1 MSSDPESP
9 LTDSAVSEVL
19 ETPPPVR
26 GVSLSTV
33 FKLLEEESHEHPV
46 TIRRMLQHL
55 SGRGY
60 PAVIALFSIPA
71 ILPVIAV
78 PMGFVLIFSGLRM
91 AFARKLWI
99 PARVQDY
106 QLPQEKVIEM
116 VGKASGVCLRIERY
130 LRPRYSSLCIHPWS
144 HQAHGLLIAC
154 VAAMLPLPIPGTN
167 WLYAL
172 PIVLIGLGLMENDGL
187 VVAIGDI
194 LGILALLL
202 TLAAILLGKHG
213 IQQLFAI
220 VLV

>member
-1 MSSDPESP
+1 METSLPP
-9 LTDSAVSEVL
+9 PTDGEDTLS
-19 ETPPPVR
+19 PPPVR

-33 FKLLEEESHEHPV
+33 FRLLEEESHEHPI
-46 TIRRMLQHL
+46 TIRRMLRHL

-99 PARVQDY
+99 PSKVQDY
-106 QLPQEKVIEM
+106 ELPQVRVVEM
-116 VGKASGVCLRIERY
+116 VSKATDVCVRVERF
-130 LRPRYSSLCIHPWS
+130 LKPRQTWICLHPWS
-144 HQAHGLLIAC
+144 HQIHGVLIAMI
-154 VAAMLPLPIPGTN
+154 ATMLPLPIPGTN

-172 PIVLIGLGLMENDGL
+172 PLVFIGLGLMENDGL

-194 LGILALLL
+194 LGLLALLA
-202 TLAAILLGKHG
+202 TLLALFLGKAG
-213 IQQLFAI
+213 IQQLFSF
-220 VLV
+220 VM